1 MTQQA
6 APSGLILVIDDDR
19 IQSKLMQRWLEGE
32 GWEIELADDGGRGL
46 ARALSTLPEVVCLD
60 LHMPGLNG
68 MEVLQTLRERN
79 PILPVIMLTA
89 EQGVEPVVQAMR
101 LGAYDYMTKPIDRAR
116 LSVVIQRAA
125 EQHRLA
131 RRLHTAERELGTKPQ
146 YQRIVSDAEPMR
158 AVFRQLDRLVTSD
171 ITVLVHGES
180 GTGKEL
186 IAQAIHEHSARHNA
200 PFVPVNCA
208 AIPQTLQESTF
219 FGHEKG
225 AFTGAAERRPGCFE
239 QANRGTLFL
248 DEIAELSL
256 EMQAM
261 LLRALQEGRFIRVGG
276 TQEISVDCRIVAASN
291 RRLRDEVDAG
301 RFREDLF
308 YRLAVFELDL
318 PALRAR
324 EGDVAL
330 LVRHFLDLFARQE
343 GRAGVEISPEA
354 WDALTRYTWPG
365 NIRELRNCIQRA
377 VVVSQGPITLDD
389 LPPALRAA
397 ARPAPTAPAAQQPAP
412 QPAPQPAAIATPQA
426 TPQPAP
432 QPQAPPLDD
441 DEPIRP
447 LHEVERLAIMRACKH
462 TRGNMSEAARLLAI
476 SRATLYRK
484 LQQYDLDPEQP

>member
-1 MTQQA
+1 MTTT
-6 APSGLILVIDDDR
+6 SGLILVIDDER

-32 GWEIELADDGGRGL
+32 GWEVELADDGAHGL
-46 ARALSTLPEVVCLD
+46 SRALATLPEVVCLD
-60 LHMPGLNG
+60 LHMPGLDG
-68 MEVLQTLRERN
+68 MAVLQTLRERN
-79 PILPVIMLTA
+79 PNLPVIMLTA
-89 EQGVEPVVQAMR
+89 EQGVDPVVQAMR

-116 LSVVIQRAA
+116 LSVIIQRAA
-125 EQHRLA
+125 EQHRMA
-131 RRLHTAERELGTKPQ
+131 RRLHAAERELGAKPA
-146 YQRIVSDAEPMR
+146 YQTIISGSDAMR

-186 IAQAIHEHSARHNA
+186 IARAIHDHSARAAA
-200 PFVPVNCA
+200 PFIPINCA
-208 AIPQTLQESTF
+208 AIAQTLQEATF

-239 QANRGTLFL
+239 QANKGTLFL

-261 LLRALQEGRFIRVGG
+261 LLRAIQEGRFMRVGG

-291 RRLRDEVDAG
+291 RRLSDEVAAG

-318 PALRAR
+318 PALRER
-324 EGDVAL
+324 EGDVSL
-330 LVRHFLDLFARQE
+330 LVRHFLNHFAQQE
-343 GRAGVEISPEA
+343 GRADLEIDPAA
-354 WDALTRYTWPG
+354 WDALTRHDWPG
-365 NIRELRNCIQRA
+365 NIRELRNALQRA
-377 VVVSQGPITLDD
+377 VVVAHHAITIDD
-389 LPPALRAA
+389 LPPALRHATPKAPPAA
-397 ARPAPTAPAAQQPAP
+397 APTSSAAPAATTA
-412 QPAPQPAAIATPQA
+412 ASTLATPAAPS
-426 TPQPAP
+426 
-432 QPQAPPLDD
+432 

-447 LHEVERLAIMRACKH
+447 LHEVERLAILRACKH

-484 LQQYDLDPEQP
+484 LQQYDLDPEAL